1 MESHFRKL
9 ENMYHNHPMN
19 GFIKARISISDRK
32 ATLEIPIREDF
43 FHAAGAVHGS
53 IYFKAL
59 DDAGFFAANSI
70 VRDCFVLTTSFNTYL
85 TAPVVSGKI
94 RAEGELV
101 YSSGKQFIA
110 EAILYNEDD
119 EQIGR
124 GSGMY
129 IKSKINLT
137 EEMGYKL

>member
-1 MESHFRKL
+1 
-9 ENMYHNHPMN
+9 MN